1 MVHGEPRVGGKI
13 NIPPLPSK
21 VERGGGGGVGSSC
34 LQPPRAAPLYVH
46 VIKGKC
52 SGKGERKV
60 GPPFLTAV
68 PKKGPFVH
76 HPSNI
81 LQ

>member
-13 NIPPLPSK
+13 NIPPFPSK
-21 VERGGGGGVGSSC
+21 VERGGGGRVGFGR

-52 SGKGERKV
+52 SEKGERKV
-60 GPPFLTAV
+60 RPP
-68 PKKGPFVH
+68 
-76 HPSNI
+76 S
-81 LQ
+81 